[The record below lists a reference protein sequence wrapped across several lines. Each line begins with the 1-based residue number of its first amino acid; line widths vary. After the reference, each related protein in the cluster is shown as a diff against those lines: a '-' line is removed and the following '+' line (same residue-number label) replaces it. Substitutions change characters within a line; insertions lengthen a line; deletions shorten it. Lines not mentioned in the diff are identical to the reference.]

1 MNTAHVCCSA
11 SGHPASKNRRENR
24 QIETWKNLASDR
36 VIRLWIIR
44 LREGFAEVRFLV
56 DKDESEHEQIGFKP
70 GTLFTS
76 AKPSLARM
84 MTAEFAAQIRTET
97 VDRAESGRQP
107 ASFDH
112 LVGD

>member
-1 MNTAHVCCSA
+1 MCYGTAVPQRSS
-11 SGHPASKNRRENR
+11 SGYR
-24 QIETWKNLASDR
+24 
-36 VIRLWIIR
+36 IIR

-84 MTAEFAAQIRTET
+84 MTPSKTTAAPISPGLE
-97 VDRAESGRQP
+97 
-107 ASFDH
+107 
-112 LVGD
+112 